1 LTFANSRPLP
11 ISPAVRATAPSVPSA
26 HGARLLIER
35 SRRHLRDGGAASSE
49 PIKIVEELHLAA
61 SQAFL
66 LARREVGQHIHQVF
80 IRGRPAARRSPL
92 EKDLTLMGA

>member
-1 LTFANSRPLP
+1 MS
-11 ISPAVRATAPSVPSA
+11 SPAA
-26 HGARLLIER
+26 
-35 SRRHLRDGGAASSE
+35 
-49 PIKIVEELHLAA
+49 IVEELHLAA

-92 EKDLTLMGA
+92 DKDLTLMGT